1 MNQQP
6 DKLFRDKLKRYQKA
20 APAGAWDRINAGIPK
35 EGGHTFRW
43 LSIAASL
50 LLLAAAVFLRWPDK
64 KAIDRPALPTAQEKT
79 SAPKTSADKKTEQPK
94 IVQQKDEPKAPAEQK
109 KVAPSQ
115 QNVPKQKEE
124 KKKVIIPAEAPAE
137 EITVVQAEEE
147 QKTIRT
153 REQREVITEP
163 SGEEQPVV
171 ASTTPAAAQP
181 DEQNIKL
188 VFSAE
193 ESEEYLDKK
202 ALAEATSS
210 DKKPSTLKK
219 LLKKAEDLA
228 TNQDPFGE
236 LRQKKNE
243 ILALSFKTDKQR
255 GQNK

>member
-6 DKLFRDKLKRYQKA
+6 DKLFRDKLERYQKA
-20 APAGAWDRINAGIPK
+20 APAGAWDRINARVPK
-35 EGGHTFRW
+35 GGSHTFRW

-50 LLLAAAVFLRWPDK
+50 LLLAAAVFLLWPDK
-64 KAIDRPALPTAQEKT
+64 KAIDPSALPTAQEKT
-79 SAPKTSADKKTEQPK
+79 SAPETSDKKTEQPK
-94 IVQQKDEPKAPAEQK
+94 VVQQKDEPKAPAEQK

-115 QNVPKQKEE
+115 QNVPKQKKE
-124 KKKVIIPAEAPAE
+124 KKKVIIPSEAPAE
-137 EITVVQAEEE
+137 EITVVQVEEE

-153 REQREVITEP
+153 PEQPEVITEP
-163 SGEEQPVV
+163 SGDEQPVV
-171 ASTTPAAAQP
+171 ARTTPAAAQP

>member
-6 DKLFRDKLKRYQKA
+6 DKLFRDKLERYQKA
-20 APAGAWDRINAGIPK
+20 APAGVWDRINTGVVK
-35 EGGHTFRW
+35 KNNNHTFRW

-50 LLLAAAVFLRWPDK
+50 LLLAAVIFLFWPDR
-64 KAIDRPALPTAQEKT
+64 KAIDHSTLPTAHEET
-79 SAPKTSADKKTEQPK
+79 SSPETSSEKKTEQPK
-94 IVQQKDEPKAPAEQK
+94 VVQQKDEPKAPAVQN
-109 KVAPSQ
+109 KVAPPQ
-115 QNVPKQKEE
+115 RHIPKQKEE
-124 KKKVIIPAEAPAE
+124 KKKVIIPSEAPAE
-137 EITVVQAEEE
+137 EITVVKAEEE
-147 QKTIRT
+147 QKIIRT
-153 REQREVITEP
+153 PEQPEVITEP
-163 SGEEQPVV
+163 SNEEQPVV
-171 ASTTPAAAQP
+171 ASATPAAAQ
-181 DEQNIKL
+181 QNIKL

-202 ALAEATSS
+202 SLAEATSS

>member
-6 DKLFRDKLKRYQKA
+6 DKLFRDKLERYQKA
-20 APAGAWDRINAGIPK
+20 APAGAWDRINTGLAK
-35 EGGHTFRW
+35 KNSGHTFRW
-43 LSIAASL
+43 ISIAASL
-50 LLLAAAVFLRWPDK
+50 LILAAVVFLLSRDK
-64 KAIDRPALPTAQEKT
+64 KSIDHAELPTAHQKT
-79 SAPKTSADKKTEQPK
+79 SVPETSSGHETEQPK
-94 IVQQKDEPKAPAEQK
+94 VVRQKDELKAPAEQN

-115 QNVPKQKEE
+115 RQVPEQKEE
-124 KKKVIIPAEAPAE
+124 RKKVIIPSEAPAE

-147 QKTIRT
+147 QKIIRT
-153 REQREVITEP
+153 PEQPEVITDP
-163 SGEEQPVV
+163 SLEEQPVV
-171 ASTTPAAAQP
+171 ASAAAAQP

-219 LLKKAEDLA
+219 LLKKAEGLA

-243 ILALSFKTDKQR
+243 ILALSFKSDKQR